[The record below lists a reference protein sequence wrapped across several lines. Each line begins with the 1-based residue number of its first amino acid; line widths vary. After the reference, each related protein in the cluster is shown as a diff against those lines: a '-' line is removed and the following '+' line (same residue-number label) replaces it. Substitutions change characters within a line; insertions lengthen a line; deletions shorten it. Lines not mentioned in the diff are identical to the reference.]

1 MLELAMENRPTSA
14 RKASWLIS
22 PRDPDEL
29 VIVDPE
35 HPNRDSLLLRIAKR
49 NQHKRKR
56 LKSSDK

>member
-1 MLELAMENRPTSA
+1 MENRPTSA